1 MFEKMFSATDE
12 QMKEMLTA
20 AKTIAVLG
28 HSDKPYRTS
37 YQIAHYLRMV
47 GYRVIPVNP
56 TVSEIDGNKCYPNL
70 ASIEEKID
78 IVNVF
83 RRSEYLHDIMQNT
96 FDLGLKNIWTQ
107 LGVVDEFAG
116 IFAKKNKVRL
126 VMDRCIMVEHRR
138 LI

>member
-1 MFEKMFSATDE
+1 MFEKMFSATDQ
-12 QMKEMLTA
+12 QMKEMLTT

-28 HSDKPYRTS
+28 HSDKPYRTR
-37 YQIAHYLRMV
+37 YQIAKYLTMV
-47 GYRVIPVNP
+47 GYRVIPVKP
-56 TVSEIDGNKCYPNL
+56 TLTEIDGDKCFPDL

-83 RRSEYLHDIMQNT
+83 RRSEYLHDIMQES
-96 FDLGLKNIWTQ
+96 FDLGLKNIWAQ

-116 IFAKKNKVRL
+116 IFAKKNNVRL